1 MAERFTPKY
10 VHPLLEEASACR
22 VCEAH
27 LPLGANPIF
36 RIHPDA
42 KVALI
47 SQAPGR
53 LAHQSSVAWDDPS
66 GRRLREWLGVSDE
79 EFYHSTTF
87 AILPIGF
94 CYPGKGKGGDLPPR
108 PECAPIWQSPLL
120 ALLPNLEVK
129 VLIGAYS
136 QKHYLGKRRKRNLT
150 ETVRSY
156 EEYMPEYFP
165 IPHPSPRNDRYLRK
179 NPWFEEENI
188 PRLQELVAGVLP
200 A

>member
-1 MAERFTPKY
+1 MA
-10 VHPLLEEASACR
+10 
-22 VCEAH
+22 
-27 LPLGANPIF
+27 
-36 RIHPDA
+36 
-42 KVALI
+42 
-47 SQAPGR
+47 
-53 LAHQSSVAWDDPS
+53 
-66 GRRLREWLGVSDE
+66 GVSEE
-79 EFYHSTTF
+79 EFYHSSTF

-120 ALLPNLEVK
+120 ALLPNLKVK

-179 NPWFEEENI
+179 KP
-188 PRLQELVAGVLP
+188 VV
-200 A
+200 